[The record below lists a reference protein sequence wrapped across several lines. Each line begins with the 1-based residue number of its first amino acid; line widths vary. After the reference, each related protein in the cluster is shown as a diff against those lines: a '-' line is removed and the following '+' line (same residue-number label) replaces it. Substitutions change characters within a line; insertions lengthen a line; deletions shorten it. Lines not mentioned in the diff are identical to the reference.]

1 MANRRKIMFLLQKAP
16 HGTIYA
22 LEGLEAVLIF
32 CAYEQEI
39 TVLFMD
45 DGIYSLKKGQDTTE
59 LGTKEFSATY
69 RVLDDYGV
77 TRVCVDKASMGI
89 RGLRPED
96 LIIDVEFL
104 TEEDIILLMKE
115 QDVILPF

>member
-1 MANRRKIMFLLQKAP
+1 MFLFQKAP

-32 CAYEQEI
+32 CAYEQKI

-45 DGIYSLKKGQDTTE
+45 DGVYSLKKGQDTTE
-59 LGTKEFSATY
+59 LGTKEFSTTY

-77 TRVCVDKASMGI
+77 ERVCMDRKSMAD

-96 LIIDVEFL
+96 LIVDVEFL
-104 TEEDIILLMKE
+104 TEEEIIVLMKE